1 MEIKGT
7 TLYTLELFRKFNRFH
22 VMKSKTEAVLLFII
36 EAFLLFVFVVMCL
49 YGNVSENS
57 TGMLFLAVLILL
69 LPLMLFVVPWIAA
82 RNQKNL
88 TGIENNFI
96 FTEEGLTVFSKGSN
110 IDSKA
115 EMKYELF
122 YRVYET
128 SDSFYIYQTK
138 MNAYPLL
145 KKDVEE
151 NRIDDLRNLLV
162 SKLAKGK
169 YKRR

>member
-7 TLYTLELFRKFNRFH
+7 TMYTLELFRKFNRFH
-22 VMKSKTEAVLLFII
+22 IMKSKTEAVFSAIAVGFLLCGFIGMCLGGGFSEFLPQMIFLAFVILLFPFFI
-36 EAFLLFVFVVMCL
+36 
-49 YGNVSENS
+49 
-57 TGMLFLAVLILL
+57 
-69 LPLMLFVVPWIAA
+69 FVVPWIYA

-88 TGIENNFI
+88 TGIENKFI
-96 FTEEGLTVFSKGSN
+96 FTEEGLAVFSKGSA

-138 MNAYPLL
+138 MSAYPLL

-151 NRIDDLRNLLV
+151 NRVDDLRNLLIL
-162 SKLAKGK
+162 KLSKGK
-169 YKRR
+169 YKKR